1 MSGDDTSTFQQIV
14 PKKLKIPKF
23 NRPDPNLLDEKIQ
36 TYRELVSAK
45 LRNLEPETK
54 RIYRW
59 KNNLKFSTRI
69 ALNELRNLVANNRVV
84 ICRSD
89 KDGKV
94 IVADFTDYNRIMRGE
109 LQQFFFF
116 SYFKPLYCNN
126 LLHWCTLP
134 VIMLISIS
142 KQFAPKPI
150 S

>member
-1 MSGDDTSTFQQIV
+1 MSGDDTSTFQQIL

-59 KNNLKFSTRI
+59 KNNLEFSTPI
-69 ALNELRNLVANNRVV
+69 ALNNLRNLVANNRAV

-89 KDGKV
+89 KV
-94 IVADFTDYNRIMRGE
+94 IHLFGVV
-109 LQQFFFF
+109 LQQVIHLLTFFCAGSRTQVFL
-116 SYFKPLYCNN
+116 SC
-126 LLHWCTLP
+126 
-134 VIMLISIS
+134 
-142 KQFAPKPI
+142 
-150 S
+150 